1 MASMKEKV
9 VQYLKHPELMDETT
23 LLPLKELIEYF
34 PYFQTA
40 RILYLKNLHNINSY
54 KFDAE
59 LKKHAVYISNRKHL
73 YQFLIQPIKQ
83 KKDEFELLPINEES
97 FEDKLPFNFSLPS
110 SEYKLEP
117 TNTELEVTIEV
128 DEKNKQNELINRFI
142 ETNPSI
148 KPITS
153 NIGKAQKATREQ
165 EKEAK
170 DNIITDTLAKIY
182 IQQKHYE
189 KAIDSYKKLILK
201 FPEKNAYFASQIEK
215 INQLM
220 SKE

>member
-1 MASMKEKV
+1 MNEKII
-9 VQYLKHPELMDETT
+9 QYLKHPELMDETT
-23 LLPLKELIEYF
+23 LLLLKELIEDF

-59 LKKHAVYISNRKHL
+59 LKKHAIYISNRKQL
-73 YQFLIQPIKQ
+73 YQFLVHPVKQ
-83 KKDEFELLPINEES
+83 KKDEFELLPINESS
-97 FEDKLPFNFSLPS
+97 FESVSPFNFNTPV
-110 SEYKLEP
+110 SEYQLEKEQKEIIFS
-117 TNTELEVTIEV
+117 NN
-128 DEKNKQNELINRFI
+128 DKQSELIDRFI

-148 KPITS
+148 KTLS
-153 NIGKAQKATREQ
+153 QNTGKSQPSSSSK
-165 EKEAK
+165 EKELS
-170 DNIITDTLAKIY
+170 NNLITDTLAKIY

-189 KAIDSYKKLILK
+189 KAIDAYNKLILK

-215 INQLM
+215 INQLT

>member
-1 MASMKEKV
+1 MKEKI
-9 VQYLKHPELMDETT
+9 VQYLKHPELLDETT
-23 LLPLKELIEYF
+23 LLPLKELIDDF

-40 RILYLKNLHNINSY
+40 RTLYLKNLHNINSY

-59 LKKHAVYISNRKHL
+59 LKKHAIYIGNRKQL
-73 YQFLIQPIKQ
+73 YQLLIQPVKQ
-83 KKDEFELLPINEES
+83 KKDEFELLPIDPNS
-97 FEDKLPFNFSLPS
+97 FEDSLPFNLNLQT
-110 SEYKLEP
+110 SEYKLEEKKEIEKEVDFEKKDKR
-117 TNTELEVTIEV
+117 TELI
-128 DEKNKQNELINRFI
+128 DKFI
-142 ETNPSI
+142 ESSPSI
-148 KPITS
+148 KPKI
-153 NIGKAQKATREQ
+153 NQQ
-165 EKEAK
+165 EKKTKTVIEQK
-170 DNIITDTLAKIY
+170 TEVSNTLITDTLAKIY